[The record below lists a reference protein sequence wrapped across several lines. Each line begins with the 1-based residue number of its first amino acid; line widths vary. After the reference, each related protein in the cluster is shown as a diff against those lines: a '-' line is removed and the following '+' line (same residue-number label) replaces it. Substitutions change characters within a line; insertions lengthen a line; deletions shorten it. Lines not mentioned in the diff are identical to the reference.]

1 MNTNAIIKALQ
12 LIYSNRTG
20 KAVKVVCNER

>member
-20 KAVKVVCNER
+20 KAVKVVWRER

>member
-20 KAVKVVCNER
+20 KAVKVVWHER